1 MKPSKPAF
9 SKTALRATSLKTA
22 AAAAAMALMAC
33 TPTVSQRGY
42 LGDKAVEASIKP
54 GTDTK
59 TTVQDRLGYAS
70 TTAAFGNDTWY
81 YISAT
86 EKQVAFFH
94 PTVLRRQILA
104 ISFDKDNRVTGLRH
118 YTLQDGH
125 VITFESRQTPARGR
139 ELTFLQQL
147 LNATPG
153 TQPTSIQQT
162 NPGNGGG
169 PIP

>member
-1 MKPSKPAF
+1 MKTSKL
-9 SKTALRATSLKTA
+9 ALKAAGVA
-22 AAAAAMALMAC
+22 AAALLIAC
-33 TPTVSQRGY
+33 TPVVSQRGY
-42 LGDKAVEASIKP
+42 LGDLATEGAIKP
-54 GTDTK
+54 GTDTE
-59 TTVQDRLGYAS
+59 TTVQERLGYPS
-70 TTAAFGNDTWY
+70 TTAAFGSDTWY
-81 YISAT
+81 YISST

-104 ISFDKDNRVTGLRH
+104 VYFDKDNRVTDLRH
-118 YTLQDGH
+118 YTLNDGH
-125 VITFESRQTPARGR
+125 VIAFESRETPARGR

-153 TQPTSIQQT
+153 TQATPIQQV

>member
-1 MKPSKPAF
+1 MKTSRIGLG
-9 SKTALRATSLKTA
+9 SRIALKVSGVAVA
-22 AAAAAMALMAC
+22 ALLIAC
-33 TPTVSQRGY
+33 TPVVSQRGY
-42 LGDKAVEASIKP
+42 LGDPTTEASIKP
-54 GTDTK
+54 GTDTQ
-59 TTVQDRLGYAS
+59 TTVEDRLGYPS
-70 TTAAFGNDTWY
+70 TTATFGGDTWY
-81 YISAT
+81 YISQT

-104 ISFDKDNRVTGLRH
+104 VYFDKDNRVTGLRH
-118 YTLQDGH
+118 YSLQDGH
-125 VITFESRQTPARGR
+125 VIAFESRQTPARGR

-153 TQPTSIQQT
+153 TQATPIQQV